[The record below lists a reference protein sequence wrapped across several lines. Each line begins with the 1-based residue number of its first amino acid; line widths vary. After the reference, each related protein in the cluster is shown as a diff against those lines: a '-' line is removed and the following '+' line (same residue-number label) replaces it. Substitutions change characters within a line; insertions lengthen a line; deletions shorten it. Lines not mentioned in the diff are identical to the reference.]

1 MADIRPTRN
10 VIVTLGAFLFA
21 ISFGAARDFVW
32 ADLRGGAVRTKGL
45 PAPVRTIVW
54 IGFGVLA
61 AMVGVL
67 LFGDALRRSTDL
79 EAAANGTVGRG
90 TLVPTAL
97 VPASMFVLALGV
109 ALLITGSLHLRW
121 PFRVGALLI
130 QISLTSGFA
139 FATRDTTG
147 ETGFLDVLVPV
158 SFGLSLAFCV
168 FRWFRPPRPVFE
180 FLVLFGLNAACLSA
194 AQILLRRID
203 TDLGTTNFALTSVN
217 QQMLDLATL
226 ALPMLFLLGFDLAEL
241 GERGAAW
248 TSQLVFG
255 RLGRIVPYLALA
267 ALAAWRLKVIIG
279 GVADQV
285 DIDGSGTVLGTL
297 AGALVLVIALGV
309 LWWWLGSSR
318 AGRDPIQYEGFGET
332 ARKVGVPAV
341 ALYFL
346 PLVAV
351 TIWIGLHTGAFLLR
365 VPGVDLFR
373 VNDAVDGVQ
382 FLIEQSDWI
391 RGGIAALALLT
402 APVVA
407 RRIGRAP
414 AFFLAAVGVV
424 YLHAEAVAPRRPFDA
439 LGGDVEL
446 GTDVWVTLVILAVAA
461 VLLVRRRLDVAR
473 ALDIFFALVIAE
485 ALRHSSLLED
495 PFTAVLGFGGF
506 FVIVFGLVFDLLTVG
521 AWANEDEPRSPRAGR
536 LLTYLGYVLCSITIV
551 TWSVVSH
558 DLAASATFTG
568 SAALVGFEV
577 VGRPLLLGAIFLA
590 LAEAWRGEPVV
601 EVEGVEPPA
610 PIVF

>member
-1 MADIRPTRN
+1 MAGIRPTRN
-10 VIVTLGAFLFA
+10 VIVVLGAFLFA
-21 ISFGAARDFVW
+21 VTFGAARDFVW

-54 IGFGVLA
+54 LGFGVLA
-61 AMVGVL
+61 AMVVAI
-67 LFGDALRRSTDL
+67 LFGDALRRWTDL
-79 EAAANGTVGRG
+79 EASANGTVGRG

-97 VPASMFVLALGV
+97 VPATMFVLALGV
-109 ALLITGSLHLRW
+109 GLLITGSLHLRW
-121 PFRVGALLI
+121 PFRVTALLV

-139 FATRDTTG
+139 FSTRDTTATDG
-147 ETGFLDVLVPV
+147 ILDTVVPV
-158 SFGLSLAFCV
+158 TFGLSIAFCV

-180 FLVLFGLNAACLSA
+180 FLVLFGLNAACLA
-194 AQILLRRID
+194 GAQILLRQID

-255 RLGRIVPYLALA
+255 RLGRLVPYVVLGALV
-267 ALAAWRLKVIIG
+267 AWRLRVVIG
-279 GVADQV
+279 GVIDQV
-285 DIDGSGTVLGTL
+285 DIDGSGPVLGTL
-297 AGALVLVIALGV
+297 AGALVLVAALGL

-318 AGRDPIQYEGFGET
+318 RGREPIQYQGFGEA
-332 ARKVGVPAV
+332 ARRVGVPAV

-351 TIWIGLHTGAFLLR
+351 TLWIGIHTGAFLLH

-373 VNDAVDGVQ
+373 VQDAIDQVQ
-382 FLIEQSDWI
+382 FLTTNSDWI
-391 RGGIAALALLT
+391 RGVAAAAALLS
-402 APVVA
+402 APFVA
-407 RRIGRAP
+407 RRVGRAA
-414 AFFLAAVGVV
+414 AFFLGAVGIVH
-424 YLHAEAVAPRRPFDA
+424 LHTEAVAPRRPFDA

-446 GTDVWVTLVILAVAA
+446 GTDVWVTLVILAFAA
-461 VLLVRRRLDVAR
+461 VLLVRRRLDAAR
-473 ALDIFFALVIAE
+473 AVDIFFALVIAE

-495 PFTAVLGFGGF
+495 PFSAVLGFTGF
-506 FVIVFGLVFDLLTVG
+506 FIIVFGLVFDLLTVG
-521 AWANEDEPRSPRAGR
+521 AWANEDQPRSPRAGR

-551 TWSVVSH
+551 TWAVVSH
-558 DLAASATFTG
+558 DLARTATFTG
-568 SAALVGFEV
+568 EVALVGFEV

-590 LAEAWRGEPVV
+590 LAEAWRGETVV

-610 PIVF
+610 PVAF

>member
-1 MADIRPTRN
+1 MAGIRPTRN
-10 VIVTLGAFLFA
+10 VIVVLGAFLFA
-21 ISFGAARDFVW
+21 VTFGAARDFVW
-32 ADLRGGAVRTKGL
+32 QDLRGGAVRTKGL

-61 AMVGVL
+61 AMVVAM
-67 LFGDALRRSTDL
+67 LFGDALRRWTDL
-79 EAAANGTVGRG
+79 EASANGTVGRG

-97 VPASMFVLALGV
+97 VPVSMFVLAFGV
-109 ALLITGSLHLRW
+109 TLLITGSLHLRW
-121 PFRVGALLI
+121 PFRIGALLV

-139 FATRDTTG
+139 FPTRDTSG
-147 ETGFLDVLVPV
+147 DDSFLDVLVPV
-158 SFGLSLAFCV
+158 TFGLSLAFCV

-180 FLVLFGLNAACLSA
+180 FLVLFALNASCLAA
-194 AQILLRRID
+194 AQVLLRRID

-241 GERGAAW
+241 GQRGAAW
-248 TSQLVFG
+248 ASQLVFG
-255 RLGRIVPYLALA
+255 RFGRIVPYIALA
-267 ALAAWRLKVIIG
+267 ALVVWRLQVVIAGTI
-279 GVADQV
+279 DQV

-297 AGALVLVIALGV
+297 AGAFVLVGALAL

-318 AGRDPIQYEGFGET
+318 RGRDPIEYDGFGET
-332 ARKVGVPAV
+332 ARAVGIPAV

-346 PLVAV
+346 PLVLLKF
-351 TIWIGLHTGAFLLR
+351 WIGLHTGAFVLR
-365 VPGVDLFR
+365 VPGFDLFR
-373 VNDAVDGVQ
+373 VADAIDKVDW
-382 FLIEQSDWI
+382 LIDNSDWL
-391 RGGIAALALLT
+391 RGAVAGMALLA
-402 APVVA
+402 APLVA
-407 RRIGRAP
+407 RRLGRAS

-424 YLHAEAVAPRRPFDA
+424 YVHTEAVSPRRPFDA

-446 GTDVWVTLVILAVAA
+446 GTDLWITLVILGVAA
-461 VLLVRRRLDVAR
+461 VLLVRRRLDGAR

-495 PFTAVLGFGGF
+495 PFSAVLGFTGF

-521 AWANEDEPRSPRAGR
+521 AWANEDKPKSPRAGR

-551 TWSVVSH
+551 TWAVVTH
-558 DLAASATFTG
+558 DLGQTATFTG
-568 SAALVGFEV
+568 RAALIGFEV

-590 LAEAWRGEPVV
+590 LAKAWRGEPVV
-601 EVEGVEPPA
+601 EVEGVEPPGPVA
-610 PIVF
+610 F